1 MDKIRTQEIEQ
12 MLKEYFTGYNYL
24 SGAPEDVIQKMKH
37 TQVLPANVAERL
49 VKKSLRA
56 IAEIEPYIENL
67 SITDMQLIAEM
78 YDSDESVKHQAES
91 IAATRYSS
99 PRTLYRMRLEILKKI
114 DKAMPAVLSDKE
126 REALFSRRWHR

>member
-1 MDKIRTQEIEQ
+1 M
-12 MLKEYFTGYNYL
+12 

-37 TQVLPANVAERL
+37 TQVLPANVVERL

-56 IAEIEPYIENL
+56 IAEIEPYIEKL
-67 SITDMQLIAEM
+67 SIADIQLITEM
-78 YDSDESVKHQAES
+78 YDSYESVKHQAES

-114 DKAMPAVLSDKE
+114 DKAMPAVLSDEE
-126 REALFSRRWHR
+126 REALFIRRWHR